1 MNKCLFYI
9 IFVVGGMLSVTGWGE
24 SRWDESD
31 PEKATIKEGRIVAG
45 RLERPISDI
54 RETVVTGSEIGDSE
68 IVETKRKKEE
78 KDYVNLLLFKVNKGK
93 GYRTQAFE
101 NKNNYAL
108 LEKRVSYFSF
118 NLGFKSN
125 DIDNWWLD
133 PIAIVDRVYNR
144 NLSTYVSV
152 GHFVGNNIA
161 LGAKFGYSFSD
172 VRLRMSADILDII
185 ISAKTYETNN
195 ISRSYTG
202 SFFLKNYIPLDA
214 AQRFFLV
221 SETSL
226 QYSNTNSL
234 SRNLFDEGV
243 KVHKSLRKKHSV
255 GVGISPGFMYFM
267 TRGFAFEFAMNPVIA
282 YWERVKTVN
291 NEVEKGTTLNYG
303 LNFKFMPFNIQFGFA
318 YYFGLDYLKNRE
330 HVANL
335 KGR

>member
-1 MNKCLFYI
+1 MNKYLFYI
-9 IFVVGGMLSVTGWGE
+9 IFIFFNVLSITGWSSSMGKE
-24 SRWDESD
+24 YV
-31 PEKATIKEGRIVAG
+31 PEKEEGENSVKTESPTTQKVVSQGEEKTENNAD
-45 RLERPISDI
+45 SDI
-54 RETVVTGSEIGDSE
+54 D
-68 IVETKRKKEE
+68 KKQKKEE

-133 PIAIVDRVYNR
+133 PIAIVDYVYNR

-152 GHFVGNNIA
+152 GHFIGNNIA
-161 LGAKFGYSFSD
+161 VGAKFGYSFSD

-243 KVHKSLRKKHSV
+243 KIHKTLREKHSI

-291 NEVEKGTTLNYG
+291 NEVEKGSTLNYG

-335 KGR
+335 KRR